1 MMRDRLLE
9 LCRRNGVSGFEEPVR
24 EMIRA
29 WAAPYAD
36 EIREDP
42 AGNLM
47 VYKKGTRGGRTVMVA
62 AHMDEVGFLI
72 KGINEDGTLR
82 FVNVGRI
89 INQILPAMRVVV
101 GERAI
106 PGVISMIPPHMG
118 KRGQVYGPGELA
130 IDIGAKDRAAAEKLT
145 YPGDF
150 AAFAGEPQWYG
161 EDVLKAKALDDRLG
175 CAVMLELMQEELPC
189 DTWFVFTVQEEIGSG
204 AVTAARRIHPDIGLV
219 LECTSAGDLPYVEGA
234 LRTCA
239 YGGGAVI
246 PLADGGAVYDPA
258 LVRLARS
265 AADAAGI
272 PWQEKTS
279 IAGITDAKPMAEAG
293 GAAVLAISAPGRY
306 IHSPISSVKWTDAE
320 AVLGA
325 AKAFLMAL

>member
-1 MMRDRLLE
+1 MRELLLE
-9 LCRRNGVSGFEEPVR
+9 LCRLNGVSGFEETVR
-24 EMIRA
+24 EKIRSY
-29 WAAPYAD
+29 AAPYAD

-62 AHMDEVGFLI
+62 AHMDEVGFLV
-72 KGINEDGTLR
+72 KGINADGTLR
-82 FVNVGRI
+82 FATIGRI
-89 INQILPAMRVVV
+89 INQILPAMRVTV
-101 GERAI
+101 GENAI
-106 PGVISMIPPHMG
+106 PGVISMTPPHMG
-118 KRGQVYGPGELA
+118 RDKVRGPGELV
-130 IDIGAKDRAAAEKLT
+130 IDIGAGDKAAAEALT

-150 AAFAGEPQWYG
+150 AAFAGEPMWYG
-161 EDVLKAKALDDRLG
+161 EEILKSKALDDRLG
-175 CAVMLELMQEELPC
+175 CSVMLKLLREDLPC

-204 AVTAARRIHPDIGLV
+204 AITAARRIHPDIGLV
-219 LECTSAGDLPYVEGA
+219 LECTSAGDLSYVEGA

-246 PLADGGAVYDPA
+246 PSADGGAVYDPE

-265 AADAAGI
+265 AADAAGV

-306 IHSPISSVKWTDAE
+306 IHSPVSSVKWTDAE

-325 AKAFLMAL
+325 AKAFLKAL